1 MSLSEM
7 HLNYLIKI
15 LKLNIYESFLADITF
30 VFMRKGESFGVSNC
44 KSARSI
50 EIAMKSVENS
60 VNLFSVVLA
69 HKYYLSSRNFTTLRF
84 KMN

>member
-60 VNLFSVVLA
+60 VNRKICFQ
-69 HKYYLSSRNFTTLRF
+69 SS
-84 KMN
+84 

>member
-60 VNLFSVVLA
+60 VNRKFVFSRLSTQILFEFQ
-69 HKYYLSSRNFTTLRF
+69 KFYNFEI
-84 KMN
+84 

>member
-44 KSARSI
+44 KSARI

-60 VNLFSVVLA
+60 VNRKICFQ
-69 HKYYLSSRNFTTLRF
+69 SS
-84 KMN
+84 

>member
-7 HLNYLIKI
+7 HLNYLIKF

-30 VFMRKGESFGVSNC
+30 VFMRKGMSYGVSNC

-60 VNLFSVVLA
+60 VNRRICFQ
-69 HKYYLSSRNFTTLRF
+69 SS
-84 KMN
+84 

>member
-7 HLNYLIKI
+7 HLNYLIKF

-30 VFMRKGESFGVSNC
+30 VFMRKGMSYGVSNC

-60 VNLFSVVLA
+60 VNRKICFQ
-69 HKYYLSSRNFTTLRF
+69 SS
-84 KMN
+84 

>member
-30 VFMRKGESFGVSNC
+30 VFMRKGESFGVTSC

-60 VNLFSVVLA
+60 VNRKICFQ
-69 HKYYLSSRNFTTLRF
+69 SS
-84 KMN
+84 